1 MTHIGSLLIEE
12 LKKLDKVYSSLLKDT
27 KQELS
32 NTPDGSLVL
41 NPRGDSTYFYILLNG
56 KQTGISTELDLI
68 KKLSR
73 KRYLKKRRKQL
84 DAEHESIKE
93 MLDKL
98 ADMPHIEN
106 LDKYVNKL
114 IEVKLDIRDAKWT
127 PKQRDANGK
136 QSENPYKREELRY
149 ATTNGI
155 MVRNMAEKMW
165 GDLYEL
171 LGIPYQY
178 EKAFRLDVTEM
189 TGVAGATEYNGRF
202 YKTYYPD
209 FTLFMADG
217 SIIIHEHLG
226 FIHYPEYRDKQG
238 EKFIAYTLNGLV
250 THETF
255 LVTYPKDVKHSSA
268 FRELLETYVLPRV

>member
-1 MTHIGSLLIEE
+1 MIYRL
-12 LKKLDKVYSSLLKDT
+12 LLKENT
-27 KQELS
+27 KELS
-32 NTPDGSLVL
+32 NCPEGSLVI
-41 NPRGDSTYFYILLNG
+41 NNQPKCTCFYKWHNR
-56 KQTGISTELDLI
+56 KQVGISSDIELVISLA
-68 KKLSR
+68 R
-73 KRYLKKRRKQL
+73 KRFLKKNKKRIEY
-84 DAEHESIKE
+84 EHNLIKE
-93 MLDKL
+93 MIQILSEDKSL
-98 ADMPHIEN
+98 SR
-106 LDKYVNKL
+106 VNKF
-114 IEVKLDIRDAKWT
+114 IDEIIATKLNIQHVKWT
-127 PKQRDANGK
+127 PQQIAANVK

-149 ATTNGI
+149 ATNGGI

-178 EKAFRLDVTEM
+178 EKAFRLDVTEL
-189 TGVAGATEYNGRF
+189 TGVTGTTEYNGRF

-255 LVTYPKDVKHSSA
+255 LVTYPKDAKNSSS